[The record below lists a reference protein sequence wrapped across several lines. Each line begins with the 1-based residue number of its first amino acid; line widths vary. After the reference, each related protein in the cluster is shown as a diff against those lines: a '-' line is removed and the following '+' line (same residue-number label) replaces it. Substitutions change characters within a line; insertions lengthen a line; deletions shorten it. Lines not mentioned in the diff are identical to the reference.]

1 METAFRKIDI
11 DAYDEDVLD
20 ESELY
25 EPDPRPPAQV
35 LSDARAKT
43 QAVRGQLS
51 KCVSFLGSSVSVFFW
66 GVGADEVACCACV

>member
-51 KCVSFLGSSVSVFFW
+51 KCVSLFLMGGCYES
-66 GVGADEVACCACV
+66 GC